1 MSLKLLV
8 AFSCILPLFGQ
19 APQAAAPQ
27 ATAPPPVK
35 AEEKPATVSGKTVS
49 AAGQALKKAT
59 LTLRW
64 SGPLPS
70 GQAMPNPYTTT
81 SDAEGKFAFE
91 AVEPGK
97 YMLSADRPGYQ
108 RMNYGSTRG
117 LFGGTPLTLKSGQ
130 VTTADLTLKPEIV
143 ISGKVL
149 DTDGD
154 PVPRTQVRAWR
165 NMYLNGA
172 KRLVGAGYAQTDDSG
187 EYKVQS
193 MGTGKYYISAY
204 PPRDQYFGQSARS
217 AAPPPVAGQPAK
229 QEEAALITY
238 YPGVTEQ
245 TAATVIELKDGHD
258 HRGIDITLRKSAVY
272 HVRGKVAGQLPA
284 DRAQIRIMTLP
295 RSATYLDMTGQ
306 ASSPIA
312 KDGTFDLSPV
322 GPGSYNLALVQTMGA
337 FKSLGMMPTDVA
349 NQDVNDLTFM
359 VEAPIDLT
367 GQVKTEKAAGGVDD
381 PAKPNAAPP
390 TTRITFQVLDQPQ
403 MNTPNASVD
412 DTGSFKVTG
421 LVPARYRLYAYA
433 LPPDG
438 WVKSIRYGD
447 QDVLQNGLTLPPGGG
462 ATPLEILLGAKAA
475 TVEGTVADSEGKP
488 VVSSTISLVPDP
500 IVPDRYDLFHQANTD
515 KDGHF
520 SIKQIAPGK
529 YRVYAWDDLEQGSQF
544 DPEFMKLYETKGSK
558 LDLTESAAPQVT
570 LTVIKQ

>member
-1 MSLKLLV
+1 MHLRLLV
-8 AFSCILPLFGQ
+8 VCSCILPLCGQ
-19 APQAAAPQ
+19 APQA
-27 ATAPPPVK
+27 TVPPPAK
-35 AEEKPATVSGKTVS
+35 ADEKPATVSGKTVS
-49 AAGQALKKAT
+49 AAGQPLRKTT
-59 LTLRW
+59 LTLRS
-64 SGPLPS
+64 SGS
-70 GQAMPNPYTTT
+70 MTNGQAMPNPYTTT
-81 SDAEGKFAFE
+81 SDAEGKFIFE

-97 YMLSADRPGYQ
+97 YMLSADRAGYQ
-108 RMNYGSTRG
+108 RMNYGSRRG
-117 LFGGTPLTLKSGQ
+117 LFGGTLFSLKPGQ
-130 VTTADLTLKPEIV
+130 VTTADLTLNPEIV
-143 ISGKVL
+143 ISGKVV
-149 DTDGD
+149 DADGD
-154 PVPRTQVRAWR
+154 PVPRTQLRVWR
-165 NMYLNGA
+165 NMYVNGG
-172 KRLVGAGYAQTDDSG
+172 KRLITAGFAQTDDSG

-193 MGTGKYYISAY
+193 MGPGKYYVSAN
-204 PPRDQYFGQSARS
+204 PPRDQFFGQSARS
-217 AAPPPVAGQPAK
+217 AAPAPAAGQPAK

-258 HRGIDITLRKSAVY
+258 QRGMDITLRKSAVY

-284 DRAQIRIMTLP
+284 DRAQLRIMTVP
-295 RSATYLDMTGQ
+295 RSATFLDMMGQ
-306 ASSPIA
+306 ALSPIG

-322 GPGSYNLALVQTMGA
+322 GPGSYNVALVQMMGI
-337 FKSLGMMPTDVA
+337 FKSLGMTPADVA
-349 NQDVNDLTFM
+349 NHDVNDLTLM

-367 GQVKTEKAAGGVDD
+367 GQMKVEKAAGAVDD

-412 DTGSFKVTG
+412 DTGAFKLTG
-421 LVPARYRLYAYA
+421 LVPARYRLYAYS
-433 LPPDG
+433 LPPDS

-462 ATPLEILLGAKAA
+462 MTPVEILLGAKAA
-475 TVEGTVADSEGKP
+475 TVEGTVTDAEGKP

-500 IVPDRYDLFHQANTD
+500 IQPDRYDLFHQANTD

-520 SIKQIAPGK
+520 SINQVAPGK
-529 YRVYAWDDLEQGSQF
+529 YRAYAWDDLEPGNQF

-558 LDLTESAAPQVT
+558 LDLAESATPQVT